1 MSYIDEAL
9 SKIRANSGQNV
20 YNLNVQRGS
29 LGIGRQRERAIQVAE
44 DTLRADPN
52 LLQQTILKIANQS
65 GQQSEDLSLGA
76 TDAGVRADANN
87 ANALI
92 GIQKYQDELAAAK
105 KARSDAL
112 WSAVGGGLLTAAF
125 CLGTFWLGTQ
135 AAPAFAWGLDPES
148 NVDGFNPGADAEEIN
163 EARRQNLIS
172 RQLELNYQMLW
183 LSGHAGIWGSEPP
196 VRQPIGHESIQVSP
210 NKWIYRPLYAEDVQP
225 KAEVLPVPQNPA
237 APPAAQQPP
246 KQSPAPGNPVAP
258 NPSAPA
264 PADAM
269 HGDHVPPKAVPKKV
283 PARGPRVF

>member
-112 WSAVGGGLLTAAF
+112 WSAVGGGLLTAV
-125 CLGTFWLGTQ
+125 GGVVG
-135 AAPAFAWGLDPES
+135 AAIGAKGVVDAAKAYSDKPNVAPPDLSALMKPTTDIQTPITPGFKPE
-148 NVDGFNPGADAEEIN
+148 NMLRFNSVNQPEGAPSLPSGADFHYEYDPNTRAWVKTPN
-163 EARRQNLIS
+163 GDFQN
-172 RQLELNYQMLW
+172 M
-183 LSGHAGIWGSEPP
+183 GI
-196 VRQPIGHESIQVSP
+196 RI
-210 NKWIYRPLYAEDVQP
+210 
-225 KAEVLPVPQNPA
+225 
-237 APPAAQQPP
+237 
-246 KQSPAPGNPVAP
+246 
-258 NPSAPA
+258 
-264 PADAM
+264 
-269 HGDHVPPKAVPKKV
+269 
-283 PARGPRVF
+283 RGY